1 MEHSV
6 SIDLAGREFTLK
18 TGELAGQAH
27 GAVVASLGDTVVL
40 ATTTMGPEREGTDF
54 FPLMVDYEEKFYA
67 SGKISGSRFIKRE
80 GRPSDKAVLTS
91 RLIDR
96 PLRPLFPKMMRNDV
110 QVICTVLSADMEIDP
125 GTTAITAASAALMLS
140 GMPFEGPVASVRI
153 GMIDDELVVNPT
165 YTQQDEGKLDL
176 VVAGTIDAITMV
188 EAGAKEVSE
197 DKLLEALDLAH
208 AQIKKLCELQI
219 ALRDKVG
226 VTPRKHYEEPV
237 SEEAASAVASAIS
250 DAELDAITGDKHE
263 VKDKLHLLEDKLT
276 TQYASQIEEGTFSK
290 GALFDAL
297 DSAFKKR
304 LRKNILEKGMRID
317 GRKPEDIRPISCK
330 VGVLP
335 RTHGSA
341 IFQRGETQA
350 LTITTLGSPGAAQM
364 IDTMDQDDQKRYMH
378 HYNFPP
384 YSVGEARPLR
394 GTSRREI
401 GHGYLAERALENMIP
416 EKEKFAYTMRV
427 VSEILACNGS
437 SSMASVCGSTMS
449 LMDAGVPIASPVS
462 GIAMGLVT
470 EHENG
475 VLVPGGK
482 YVILSDIQ
490 GMEDFAG
497 DMDFKVTGTTNGIT
511 ALQMD
516 IKVKGLTVE
525 IMREALA
532 KAKEGRAHILG
543 KMLEAIPSVR
553 EKMSPYAPMI
563 TSLQIDPDK
572 IREVIG
578 KGGETIQ
585 KITGECDVEID
596 IEDSGLV
603 MVTAPDQEKG
613 EKAINW
619 IKSIVADP
627 EVGAIYDA
635 KVMKI
640 MEFGAFVEFM
650 PGKQGLVHISKLDNK
665 RVDKVEAIVKLG
677 DAIKVKLL
685 EIDKEGRYN
694 LSRKDALDSQ

>member
-27 GAVVASLGDTVVL
+27 GSVVASLGDTVIL
-40 ATTTMGPEREGTDF
+40 ATTTMGGSREGTDF
-54 FPLMVDYEEKFYA
+54 FPLMCDYEEKFYA
-67 SGKISGSRFIKRE
+67 TGKISGSRFIKRE

-110 QVICTVLSADMEIDP
+110 QVICTVLSADMEVDP
-125 GTTAITAASAALMLS
+125 GTTAMTAASTALMLS
-140 GMPFEGPVASVRI
+140 GMPFEGPIAGIRI
-153 GMIDDELVVNPT
+153 GMINDELIVNPT
-165 YTQQDEGKLDL
+165 LEQEEEGQLNL
-176 VVAGTIDAITMV
+176 IVAGTTDAITMV
-188 EAGAKEVSE
+188 EAGAKEVTE
-197 DKLLEALDLAH
+197 EKMLEALELAH
-208 AQIKKLCELQI
+208 QHIKKLCELQI
-219 ALRDKVG
+219 ELRDKVG
-226 VTPRKHYEEPV
+226 VEVREHTEAAV
-237 SEEAASAVASAIS
+237 SEEAANAVQEAITEA
-250 DAELDAITGDKHE
+250 DLDGVTGDKNQ
-263 VKDKLHLLEDKLT
+263 VKDKLHVLEDKLLEK
-276 TQYASQIEEGTFSK
+276 YASQLEEEVFTERDL
-290 GALFDAL
+290 ADAL
-297 DSAFKKR
+297 DTAFKKR
-304 LRKNILEKGMRID
+304 MRKNILDKEVRID
-317 GRKPEDIRPISCK
+317 GRKPEEIRPITCK
-330 VGVLP
+330 VGVFP

-350 LTITTLGSPGAAQM
+350 LTITTLGSPGAAQLV
-364 IDTMDQDDQKRYMH
+364 DTMDQDDTRRYMH

-401 GHGYLAERALENMIP
+401 GHGYLAERALELMIP

-437 SSMASVCGSTMS
+437 SSMASVCGSTLS
-449 LMDAGVPIASPVS
+449 LMDAGVPIVAPVS

-470 EHENG
+470 ENENG
-475 VLVPGGK
+475 VLTPGGK

-497 DMDFKVTGTTNGIT
+497 DMDFKVTGTKNGIT

-516 IKVKGLTVE
+516 IKVKGLTVD

-532 KAKEGRAHILG
+532 KANEGRMHIMG
-543 KMLEAIPSVR
+543 KMLEAIPAVR
-553 EKMSPYAPMI
+553 ENMSPYAPMI
-563 TSLQIDPDK
+563 TNIQIDPEK

-585 KITGECDVEID
+585 KITAECEVEID
-596 IEDSGLV
+596 IEDDGLV

-613 EKAINW
+613 QKAIDW

-627 EVGAIYDA
+627 EVGAIYEA
-635 KVMKI
+635 KVVKI
-640 MEFGAFVEFM
+640 MDFGAFVEFM
-650 PGKQGLVHISKLDNK
+650 PGKQGLVHISKLENK
-665 RVDKVEAIVKLG
+665 RVEKVEDVVKEG
-677 DAIKVKLL
+677 DQIKVKLL

-694 LSRKDALDSQ
+694 LSRKDAMDS